1 MIAEPESGEGKVD
14 SGHVPAL
21 DGVRGLAILA
31 ILMIHLLQSN
41 NESTSMVVQMLL
53 DIRNLLWIGVPLF
66 FVLSGYLITGILF
79 DTLGSQTYF
88 LAFYGRRILRIFPLY
103 YGVLLVLLLLTRPMH
118 MDWHGQA
125 YRLLTYTPNIP
136 FTREWLDNPSR
147 YIELRQ
153 LWSLA
158 VEEQFY
164 LIWPVMIFWL
174 RSRRRIFVATLV
186 GATMSLALRTALA
199 LSGFGPENHTLPCC
213 MDALLFGGA
222 LALLVRSRHR
232 NLVLRWGA
240 PVFLV
245 SATITLAEAF
255 THRHFDWGTSTYLTT
270 IGMTVIA
277 LGMTGLIAAS
287 LRVGSVAQ
295 AICSSSLLRFFGRYS
310 YGLYVYH
317 YSVDCTLTTPI
328 RMALEGRGL
337 SKVLAILL
345 SAAVVGT
352 ISVILAY
359 LSYHLYEKH
368 FLRLKRYIPNLKKI
382 TIEGQEPTV
391 EGCDRGV
398 A

>member
-1 MIAEPESGEGKVD
+1 VVSLDILRSRIATSDSGEGKLE

-31 ILMIHLLQSN
+31 VLMIHLLQSN
-41 NESTSMVVQMLL
+41 NQSTSVLVQMLL

-66 FVLSGYLITGILF
+66 FVLSGYLITGVLF
-79 DTLGSQTYF
+79 DTLGSPTYF
-88 LAFYGRRILRIFPLY
+88 LTFYGRRILRIFPLY

-174 RSRRRIFVATLV
+174 GSRRKIFMATMV
-186 GATMSLALRTALA
+186 GAMLSLALRTWLA
-199 LSGFGPENHTLPCC
+199 LGGYGPENHTLPCC

-222 LALLVRSRHR
+222 LALLVRSRYR
-232 NLVLRWGA
+232 DMTLRWGA
-240 PVFLV
+240 PVFL
-245 SATITLAEAF
+245 ATAILTLIEAF
-255 THRHFDWGTSTYLTT
+255 THRRFDWGTSLYLTT

-287 LRVGSVAQ
+287 LRVGSMAQ
-295 AICSSSLLRFFGRYS
+295 AICSSGLLRFFGRYS

-317 YSVDCTLTTPI
+317 YSVDCTLTLPI

-337 SKVLAILL
+337 PKVIAILL
-345 SAAVVGT
+345 SAAVVGA
-352 ISVILAY
+352 ISVVLAY
-359 LSYHLYEKH
+359 FSYHLYEKH
-368 FLRLKRYIPNLKKI
+368 FLYLKRYIPNFKKN
-382 TIEGQEPTV
+382 V
-391 EGCDRGV
+391 
-398 A
+398 